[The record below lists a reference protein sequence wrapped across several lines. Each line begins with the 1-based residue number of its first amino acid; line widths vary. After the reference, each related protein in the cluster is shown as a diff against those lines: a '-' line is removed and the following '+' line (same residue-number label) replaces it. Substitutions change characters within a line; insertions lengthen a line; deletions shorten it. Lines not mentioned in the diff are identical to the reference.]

1 VSLPVCNLKII
12 WNNICIFTIP
22 QFNITGMKK
31 SIFYSASVLLLF
43 TFALSAT
50 GVFAQMKPYSWDSY
64 KIKFK
69 VPENFK
75 VDQATANTWIGHNSS
90 ITLSIYPRKGEN
102 LSGDNLKT
110 ALQNWT
116 VSNGVKNIDEG
127 TEIDPEKLNRYS
139 GYLFEGVVDDYSVE
153 TMILK
158 DPDYPLITFYI
169 FIHYKAGSEADVL
182 NILTSFTPI

>member
-1 VSLPVCNLKII
+1 
-12 WNNICIFTIP
+12 
-22 QFNITGMKK
+22 MKK
-31 SIFYSASVLLLF
+31 FTFYSVSVLFLF
-43 TFALSAT
+43 AFAFISTDL
-50 GVFAQMKPYSWDSY
+50 FAQMKPYSWDSY

-75 VDQATANTWIGHNSS
+75 VDQATANTWIGHNSN

-102 LSGDNLKT
+102 LSGDDLKL
-110 ALQNWT
+110 ALNNWT
-116 VSNGVKNIDEG
+116 VSNGVKNMDDG

-139 GYLFEGVVDDYSVE
+139 GYLFEGTVDDYSVE

-169 FIHYKAGSEADVL
+169 FIHYKTGSEADVL

>member
-1 VSLPVCNLKII
+1 
-12 WNNICIFTIP
+12 
-22 QFNITGMKK
+22 MKK
-31 SIFYSASVLLLF
+31 ITFYSVKVLLLF
-43 TFALSAT
+43 FFAFITT
-50 GVFAQMKPYSWDSY
+50 GVSAQLKPYSWVSY

-75 VDQATANTWIGHNSS
+75 VDQATANMWIGHNSS
-90 ITLSIYPRKGEN
+90 ITLSIYPRKGVN
-102 LSGDNLKT
+102 LSGDALKT
-110 ALQNWT
+110 ALYNWT
-116 VSNGVKNIDEG
+116 VSNGVKNMDEG

-139 GYLFEGVVDDYSVE
+139 GYLFEGVVDDFSVE

-169 FIHYKAGSEADVL
+169 FLHYKAGSEADVL